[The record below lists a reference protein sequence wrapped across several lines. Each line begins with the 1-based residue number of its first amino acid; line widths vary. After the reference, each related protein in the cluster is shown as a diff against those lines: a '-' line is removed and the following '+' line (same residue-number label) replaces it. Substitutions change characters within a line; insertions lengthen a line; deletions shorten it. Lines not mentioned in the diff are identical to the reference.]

1 MKSALA
7 LRACASTRNAQKLLF
22 AFRLDPSAFQ
32 IMTFYFDPANFSL
45 TRDEDGVLRLHQ
57 HGQSARLSTPR
68 RTMPLSQP
76 ESFVA
81 LMDED
86 GAELGIVRAP
96 AELDEASRKLLDEE
110 LQVAYR
116 IERIVRVLK
125 LEKEALTGQTRWQVE
140 IAADKTESDE
150 DDSATHDGTTQSN
163 GANATGA
170 ASQNGANGAGAN
182 AASTRDSIF
191 SLRASDDKNDET
203 PGVIE
208 RMRRKRRANS
218 ADDETLFGDMNVS
231 ESEEREFFINGQED
245 VQTARYP
252 HIFIVDTD
260 RNRYEILDCEALDI
274 ESRRAAERFL

>member
-22 AFRLDPSAFQ
+22 AFRLHPSAFQ

-96 AELDEASRKLLDEE
+96 AELDEASRKLLEEE

-150 DDSATHDGTTQSN
+150 DDSAAHDGTTQSN
-163 GANATGA
+163 GT
-170 ASQNGANGAGAN
+170 NGAGAN